1 MSSKFL
7 HVLWCDLQVYK
18 NVKDEECDMC
28 HTVITEILNV
38 LKDKINQVIL
48 RNCCVHF
55 RLKLV
60 GWRSVICVK
69 RSCQRSGTWTATVL
83 TRYIQQLLGYHEVL
97 VWDIKSHAL
106 SFSLLYRLL
115 NLLFNASNFF
125 FPGKNQSLHQDRV
138 VWKTWFISRSSR
150 CTHFFENKI
159 CIRLKLLRVLNENCS
174 STMFLCYLF
183 QCKTAVDEYAD
194 ILFELIANE
203 LVIYYSVLQNIVTY
217 KMYMCYMI
225 LEFSFCLKET
235 VYLTCYICIALID
248 VLCYSQSSMLCKP
261 KLLNSFLGPNYSVY
275 NAWIL

>member
-106 SFSLLYRLL
+106 CFSLLYRLL

-138 VWKTWFISRSSR
+138 VWKTWFISKLAWQKLWLHFNTS
-150 CTHFFENKI
+150 CTVSIHTLHLVVPENLSQLFVNIKGY
-159 CIRLKLLRVLNENCS
+159 RL
-174 STMFLCYLF
+174 
-183 QCKTAVDEYAD
+183 
-194 ILFELIANE
+194 
-203 LVIYYSVLQNIVTY
+203 
-217 KMYMCYMI
+217 
-225 LEFSFCLKET
+225 
-235 VYLTCYICIALID
+235 
-248 VLCYSQSSMLCKP
+248 
-261 KLLNSFLGPNYSVY
+261 G
-275 NAWIL
+275 